1 MVHHPT
7 IQLSKEVPFRGKQ
20 PGAAAAA
27 GTTAAGTTAAGTT
40 AAGTTAAGTTAA
52 ARHCVIP
59 GSSVRTLQYQ
69 GSRVRLYYHASN
81 KGQTNPRLGKFSI
94 VLL

>member
-27 GTTAAGTTAAGTT
+27 GTTAA
-40 AAGTTAAGTTAA
+40 AAGTTAA
-52 ARHCVIP
+52 AATALNQALVCVRYNTREVASASTTTHQTKVKLIP
-59 GSSVRTLQYQ
+59 DWENFHLSCYK
-69 GSRVRLYYHASN
+69 Y
-81 KGQTNPRLGKFSI
+81 
-94 VLL
+94 

>member
-27 GTTAAGTTAAGTT
+27 AV
-40 AAGTTAAGTTAA
+40 TTAA
-52 ARHCVIP
+52 AAAALNQALVCVRYNTREVASASTTTHQTKVKLIP
-59 GSSVRTLQYQ
+59 DWE
-69 GSRVRLYYHASN
+69 N
-81 KGQTNPRLGKFSI
+81 FSF

>member
-27 GTTAAGTTAAGTT
+27 AAAG
-40 AAGTTAAGTTAA
+40 AA
-52 ARHCVIP
+52 ALNQALVCVRYNTREVASASTTTHQTKVKLIP
-59 GSSVRTLQYQ
+59 DWENFHLSCYK
-69 GSRVRLYYHASN
+69 Y
-81 KGQTNPRLGKFSI
+81 
-94 VLL
+94 

>member
-27 GTTAAGTTAAGTT
+27 GTTAA
-40 AAGTTAAGTTAA
+40 
-52 ARHCVIP
+52 ARHCVKP

-81 KGQTNPRLGKFSI
+81 KGQTNPRLGKFSF